1 MTFEPPAPSL
11 QQQHHPQSNKKKSFK
26 VTQKSNLNYLH
37 LPLFAPEAKL
47 NPFFYVFHALWCVRL
62 FTADWKYRISRK
74 FAILKT
80 FIATFLV

>member
-1 MTFEPPAPSL
+1 MTYMTFEPPAPSL

-47 NPFFYVFHALWCVRL
+47 NPFFYLFSMLSGVYDYLLPIGNIEYHASLQ
-62 FTADWKYRISRK
+62 Y
-74 FAILKT
+74 
-80 FIATFLV
+80 